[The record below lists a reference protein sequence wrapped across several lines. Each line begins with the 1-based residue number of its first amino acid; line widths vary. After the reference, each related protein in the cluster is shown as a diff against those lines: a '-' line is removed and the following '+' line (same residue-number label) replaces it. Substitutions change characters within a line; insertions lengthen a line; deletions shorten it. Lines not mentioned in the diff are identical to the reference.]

1 MKTRLNYIG
10 IIALIG
16 IASFTSCE
24 KMPDVALPTVL
35 TNEATQITHD
45 EAVLNATFT
54 LDENRGSN
62 VRRAFE
68 ISDKEETLS
77 GHQYYYDDDWTTLTG
92 GTTISAS
99 INSLSP
105 ETNYFYRAVLFPK
118 DTKYSAPIYGKTM
131 SFKTTEAPI
140 EPSVTINTEKVTS
153 VTSTTVRVYGNCT
166 AVKITVT
173 EVGFLIHRGQTP
185 TIDNKLGVSSTKK
198 YLKSY
203 RSFWYKLKPATE
215 YSVRAYAK
223 DADGNYYY
231 GDVMTFTTKAE
242 PGGPLTVN
250 DFVGTYTVNAYSPW
264 EKKNV
269 KWTDVQLSVYSG
281 DTIYAKGL
289 DNNSKYKAVGI
300 FDKGLQVVR
309 FESDWFFDDLSFRY
323 GDSTVYALFTP
334 TWYNAANDTAYHVR
348 SGGKGGYGE
357 IWLKKTSTNSYE
369 FVPSDGDSDNG
380 YYANGFIFLYE
391 SVKYFI
397 KCGHSDVYTN
407 VKMTRTS
414 TTTNNNAPSRTLMQS
429 PHIFNLQKQPQNDET
444 ECMYTAITD

>member
-16 IASFTSCE
+16 IASFSSCE

-77 GHQYYYDDDWTTLTG
+77 VHQYYYDDDWTTLTG

-131 SFKTTEAPI
+131 SFKTTETPI

-173 EVGFLIHRGQTP
+173 EMGFLIHRGQTP

-198 YLKSY
+198 YSSSF
-203 RSFWYKLKPATE
+203 RTFWYSLKPATE

-269 KWTDVQLSVYSG
+269 KWTDVQLYVYYG
-281 DTIYAKGL
+281 DTIYASGWN
-289 DNNSKYKAVGI
+289 NNSKFTAVGI
-300 FDKGLQVVR
+300 FDKGLQVTR
-309 FESDWFFDDLSFRY
+309 FESNWYLEDLAFQY
-323 GDSTVYALFTP
+323 GDSTVYAFFTP
-334 TWYNAANDTAYHVR
+334 AWYNAANDTSYRVQ
-348 SGGKGGYGE
+348 SGGKNNHGE

-369 FVPSDGDSDNG
+369 FVPCDGDSDKG

-391 SVKYFI
+391 TVKYFTV
-397 KCGHSDVYTN
+397 CEHSMVYTN

-444 ECMYTAITD
+444 EFIYTAITE